1 MEVLRIV
8 DNQDEVHKSEL
19 LDIASQLVPAPRI

>member
-19 LDIASQLVPAPRI
+19 LDLASQLVPASHI